1 MGGKE
6 TKKSWCGHI
15 AQLSGGFFNLRG
27 NCARE
32 LGRGRWTSDLAG
44 EKSGKEE
51 PWEARVL
58 ELQEDGAKRV

>member
-1 MGGKE
+1 ME
-6 TKKSWCGHI
+6 DFST
-15 AQLSGGFFNLRG
+15 SGEIES
-27 NCARE
+27 ARE